1 MSSGPTTLPTSS
13 PTDEPSGAEPAAE
26 RASSGRTGGRR
37 RGAPDIAAR
46 VEAVEQALKV
56 GGDRFAP
63 AAVTQARHALERTGE
78 RMRLGSRHTVV
89 ALAGATGS
97 GKSSLFNALAGMD
110 LSDVGARRPTTGK
123 PVACVWG
130 TDTADPLLD
139 WLDVPG
145 RHRTARESVLD
156 GQREA
161 ALNGLVL
168 LDLPDHDSTNV
179 THRLEVDRLVDLCDL
194 LVWVVDP
201 QKYADEVLHANYLR
215 KFVGHESVMLIVL
228 NQVDKLGP
236 AGTETCLTDLRRLL
250 DADGLGPVKLV
261 ATSATRG
268 DGVEDLRTVLSD
280 VVRRQATT
288 AQRAAADL
296 DGAREALEKSLS
308 PTEPDARTL
317 DGADELVGALAAAA
331 GLPVVLNAVETD
343 YRRRAGA
350 LVGWPLVRWW
360 HALRP
365 DPLRKLRL
373 GEAESELRRLT
384 RRSLPAMSPSQQA
397 RVEIAVR
404 AVTSSAANA
413 LPARWGDAVRKASTA
428 PGADLAEAL
437 DSAVMSVDLEY
448 APPPWWS
455 VVRVVHYLLAAAL
468 AVGTAWF
475 LYLFVMAAV
484 GTFPPTPT
492 LGPFYVPSW
501 LFYGGLLGG
510 LALGL
515 GSRWAVRVGARRRR
529 ARVAALLR
537 QAVSA
542 VAFEHVVSPVAEV
555 LADHRAAR
563 QALESAR

>member
-1 MSSGPTTLPTSS
+1 MSSGTAQRAGTT
-13 PTDEPSGAEPAAE
+13 PAPAPAP
-26 RASSGRTGGRR
+26 ASSGRR
-37 RGAPDIAAR
+37 RGGPDIAGR
-46 VEAVEQALKV
+46 VEAIEQALKV
-56 GGDRFAP
+56 GGERFEP
-63 AAVTQARHALERTGE
+63 DAVSQAKHALERTGE
-78 RMRLGSRHTVV
+78 RLRLGSRHTVV

-130 TDTADPLLD
+130 SEGADPLLD

-156 GQREA
+156 ADREA
-161 ALNGLVL
+161 PLAGLVL

-201 QKYADEVLHANYLR
+201 QKYADEVLHTNYLK

-228 NQVDKLGP
+228 NQVDKLGDG
-236 AGTETCLTDLRRLL
+236 GTQTCLTDLRRLL
-250 DADGLGPVKLV
+250 DADGLGEVRLV
-261 ATSATRG
+261 PTSATRG
-268 DGVEDLRTVLSD
+268 DGVEDLRRVLAD
-280 VVRRQATT
+280 VVRKQATT
-288 AQRAAADL
+288 AERAAADL
-296 DGAREALEKSLS
+296 DSAREALSDSLAPS
-308 PTEPDARTL
+308 EPDARAL

-343 YRRRAGA
+343 YRRRAVG
-350 LVGWPLVRWW
+350 LTGWPFARWW
-360 HALRP
+360 RSLRP

-373 GEAESELRRLT
+373 GDAESELRSLG

-413 LPARWGDAVRKASTA
+413 LPTRWGDAVRRSSRQ
-428 PGADLAEAL
+428 PGADLTEAL
-437 DSAVMSVDLEY
+437 DGAVMSVDLDY
-448 APPPWWS
+448 TPPSWWS
-455 VVRVVHYLLAAAL
+455 VVRVVQYALAAATVAGLVWL
-468 AVGTAWF
+468 AW
-475 LYLFVMAAV
+475 LYVQL
-484 GTFPPTPT
+484 GLGSYSQDDLPPTF
-492 LGPFYVPSW
+492 LGLYAPYW

-510 LALGL
+510 LGVAL
-515 GSRWAVRVGARRRR
+515 GSRWLVRVGAKRRRS
-529 ARVAALLR
+529 RVAALLR

-563 QALESAR
+563 QALEQAR